1 MERNL
6 IKFVWRHSKPQQLYL
21 LAVIALSW
29 PINYLLYDIPK
40 DIVNRAIVPA
50 SLGEGP
56 PYGVQKFGLQL
67 VLDDPIIL
75 LAILCTVFLTIVI
88 ISNFLKYH
96 IGIYR
101 GRLAERLLRRIRY
114 MLYHRVLRFPQLH
127 FRRVSQGELVLMINK
142 EAEEVGNFT
151 GAAIVHPIYLGGQL
165 MVTLGFILVQNPYL
179 ALAAASFYP
188 VQAWII
194 PRLQR
199 RVSELNKL
207 KIGEIRRVS
216 EHIGESVSGSIEIH
230 GFDTSKLELA
240 RFSDRLGR
248 IFDIRYQLFRRR
260 FTIKFLN
267 NFLDKLAPFLFYL
280 IGGSFVITGD
290 LTIGALLAVIAAHK
304 DMSAPWKE
312 TLTWYQD
319 REVARVKYEEIIKQ
333 FDPPNLID
341 EELMIPD
348 TPEPAMLSGKV
359 ELSNVGL
366 VDEDDVRRLA
376 NISFD
381 FGIDQHI
388 AVIGGAGSGKEQL
401 ALILARLVAPTT
413 GRILVGGIDLA
424 TLPEA
429 VTGRRIAYV
438 GPSTFLQSAT
448 VRDNLVYALKHRPT
462 GSAAYGEDE
471 ANRRKADLE
480 EARRAGNIDLDIRA
494 DWIDLAEAGVED
506 EAGLIDRLIEIL
518 TKADMAD
525 EVYQMGLRGS
535 IDPELRPDLA
545 ANILKA
551 RRALRDRLREP
562 EFAELVE
569 PFDVTRYNTNAS
581 VAENLLFGTPVG
593 DDFGDDHLAEHEYIR
608 EVLRQVGLYD
618 EFLEIGHQVAETMVE
633 IFADLPPGHEFFEQ
647 FSFIS
652 SDDLPEFKEVLQR
665 TERDGLESL
674 SVADRRK
681 LLSLPFKLTPARH
694 RLGVIDEERQ
704 RRLLE
709 ARRYFADNLPAEL
722 RGAVEFFD
730 AGKYNNAASIQ
741 DNILFGKIAFG
752 HAQGAQRIGELIAT
766 TLDALGVRASVM
778 EAGLAFHVGIGGSR
792 LSAAQRQKIGLARAL
807 LRQADLLIVNEATDV
822 VDSAT
827 EARIVANVLAHR
839 AGRGLLWTLNRAE
852 LAEQFEVAVVME
864 EGRVKERGPVSD
876 LNNESTAFDEL
887 RKSA

>member
-6 IKFVWRHSKPQQLYL
+6 IKFVWKHSKPQQLYL
-21 LAVIALSW
+21 LGIIALSW
-29 PINYLLYDIPK
+29 PINYFLYDIPK

-50 SLGEGP
+50 SLGEEP
-56 PYGVQKFGLQL
+56 PFGIEKFGLQL
-67 VLDDPIIL
+67 VLDDPIML
-75 LAILCTVFLTIVI
+75 LAILCVIFLTIVV
-88 ISNFLKYH
+88 ISNSLKFH
-96 IGIYR
+96 IGIYK
-101 GRLAERLLRRIRY
+101 GRLAERLLRRMRY
-114 MLYHRVLRFPQLH
+114 MLYHRVLRFPQPH
-127 FRRVSQGELVLMINK
+127 FKRVSQGELVAMINA
-142 EAEEVGNFT
+142 EAEQVGNFT
-151 GAAIVHPIYLGGQL
+151 GAAIVDPIYLGGQL

-199 RVSELNKL
+199 RVRVLAKQR
-207 KIGEIRRVS
+207 IGEIRRLS

-230 GFDTSKLELA
+230 SSDTSKLELA

-248 IFDIRYQLFRRR
+248 IFDIRYQIFRRK

-267 NFLDKLAPFLFYL
+267 NFLDKLAPLLFYFV
-280 IGGSFVITGD
+280 GGSFVIVGD

-312 TLTWYQD
+312 MLTWYQD
-319 REVARVKYEEIIKQ
+319 REMARVKYEEVVKQ
-333 FDPPNLID
+333 FDPPNLIA
-341 EELMIPD
+341 EELLSPD
-348 TPEPAMLSGKV
+348 TPEPATLSGKV
-359 ELSNVGL
+359 ELSNIVL
-366 VDEDDVRRLA
+366 VDEDEVRRLA
-376 NISFD
+376 NVSFD
-381 FGIDQHI
+381 FEINQQI
-388 AVIGGAGSGKEQL
+388 AVIGGPGSGKEQL
-401 ALILARLVAPTT
+401 ALALARLIVPTS
-413 GRILVGGIDLA
+413 GRIMIGGRDLA

-448 VRDNLVYALKHRPT
+448 VRDNLVYGLKHRPT
-462 GSAAYGEDE
+462 AAADYGEDE
-471 ANRRKADLE
+471 ASQRKADLE
-480 EARRAGNIDLDIRA
+480 EACRAGNIDLDIRA
-494 DWIDLAEAGVED
+494 NWIDLAEACVED
-506 EAGLIDRLIEIL
+506 EAGLIERLIEVL
-518 TKADMAD
+518 TKVDMAD
-525 EVYQMGLRGS
+525 EVYHMGLRGS

-545 ANILKA
+545 ANILRA
-551 RRALRDRLREP
+551 RRALRNRLREP

-569 PFDVTRYNTNAS
+569 PFDVARYNTNAS

-593 DDFGDDHLAEHEYIR
+593 DDFRDDNLADHEYIR
-608 EVLRQVGLYD
+608 VVLRQVGLYD
-618 EFLEIGHQVAETMVE
+618 EFMEIGHQVAETMVE

-665 TERDGLESL
+665 TERDGLEGL
-674 SVADRRK
+674 STEDRRK

-694 RLGVIDEERQ
+694 RLGLIDDDRR

-730 AGKYNNAASIQ
+730 ANKFNNAASLQ

-752 HAQGAQRIGELIAT
+752 HAQSAQRIGELIAT

-792 LSAAQRQKIGLARAL
+792 LSAAERQKIGLARAL

-827 EARIVANVLAHR
+827 EARIVANVLAQR
-839 AGRGLLWTLNRAE
+839 AGRGLLWTLNRPQ
-852 LAEQFEVAVVME
+852 LAEHFEVAVVME
-864 EGRVKERGPVSD
+864 EGRVKERGLVSV
-876 LNNESTAFDEL
+876 LNNEGTAFDEL
-887 RKSA
+887 RKTT